1 MPLTSRVS
9 VKASF
14 LYLALGA
21 VLGATLLINR
31 WVPLGSAVSALRV
44 THVQFLVLGWLTQL
58 IVGVAWW
65 LLPPLPI
72 GLQKDA
78 PLPVRRG
85 QAQRG
90 SEAVFWAML
99 ACLNAGILLG
109 ALSAPLHS
117 WTQVDLFST
126 LADVSG
132 LFLLATAVLFVV
144 NFWSRVRELG
154 QS

>member
-1 MPLTSRVS
+1 MPLTSRAS

-21 VLGATLLINR
+21 VVGAILLINR
-31 WVPLGSAVSALRV
+31 WVPLGPAVSALRA
-44 THVQFLVLGWLTQL
+44 THVQFLILGWLTQL

-78 PLPVRRG
+78 PLPIRRG

-90 SEAVFWAML
+90 SERLFWTAL
-99 ACLNAGILLG
+99 TSLNAGILLR
-109 ALSAPLHS
+109 ALSEPLSS
-117 WTQVDLFST
+117 WTDIDAFSILT
-126 LADVSG
+126 IVSG
-132 LFLLATAVLFVV
+132 LFLLAAAVLFVTSL
-144 NFWSRVRELG
+144 WSRVRELG
-154 QS
+154 QD